1 MEGEFSLYCSVPFVT
16 YTPVFLAL
24 QHSPHPR
31 KRKKLDSP
39 DEEWIPRC
47 RSILVPSV
55 PISPKWW
62 PCTSSASGC
71 LKTTLTVS
79 HMLLS
84 CSWARCCGTGTP
96 GDLPLLSAFPLWF
109 SAAIFEVGGVP
120 YSLLEPVLERCTP
133 DQLYRIEEYNHVS
146 ILLGW
151 EEGSVLACIS
161 RSSFVSESATMM
173 GRWWSD
179 HCSGFV
185 YGPLNRQVFS
195 TCLWHLK

>member
-1 MEGEFSLYCSVPFVT
+1 MEGEFSLYFSVHFIT

-31 KRKKLDSP
+31 KRKKLDLP

-79 HMLLS
+79 HMLLFRS
-84 CSWARCCGTGTP
+84 SRCGTGTP
-96 GDLPLLSAFPLWF
+96 GDLAATQCVSPLILCSNLW
-109 SAAIFEVGGVP
+109 SGRRPIFCSWTCFGEVYTWSVISHRGIQSRE
-120 YSLLEPVLERCTP
+120 YPV
-133 DQLYRIEEYNHVS
+133 
-146 ILLGW
+146 W
-151 EEGSVLACIS
+151 
-161 RSSFVSESATMM
+161 M
-173 GRWWSD
+173 GRGQCAGLRLQKQLCLRICHGD
-179 HCSGFV
+179 G
-185 YGPLNRQVFS
+185 QVVVGSLFWV
-195 TCLWHLK
+195 CLWAFKQAGF